1 MEKQTMMIAFSN
13 QKGGVGKSA
22 MAILMASWLHY
33 TKGLNVA
40 VVDCDSPQLTIYGT
54 FCVGKELYG
63 IANIG
68 CPRRA
73 LPGSQARR
81 ACKGNVRERDD
92 VPPARERPRKR
103 QPPRPLYAEVEVCSF
118 CPRSVRKQV

>member
-1 MEKQTMMIAFSN
+1 MMIAFPN

-68 CPRRA
+68 WPRRA

-81 ACKGNVRERDD
+81 ACKGNVRERGDT
-92 VPPARERPRKR
+92 PPARERPGKR
-103 QPPRPLYAEVEVCSF
+103 QPPRLLYAEAEVCSF
-118 CPRSVRKQV
+118 CPRSVREQV